1 LAQRYSP
8 NGDEIVQPVVALA
21 GALQKLLRDFLSQRM
36 IAAMW
41 QLAARFLERQ
51 IQESHRPR
59 VQFHVDPPATE
70 IARNRL
76 AKSADAEI
84 YI

>member
-1 LAQRYSP
+1 
-8 NGDEIVQPVVALA
+8 
-21 GALQKLLRDFLSQRM
+21 M